1 MELFR
6 HQVAVSLRSK
16 SPHDNMEN
24 YHKYICHLF
33 KTHDNL
39 TEEDKV
45 EVGFRDY
52 LQNPLQPLMDNLES
66 QTYEVFEK
74 DTPKYDGYEE
84 AIYCALS
91 DILA

>member
-1 MELFR
+1 M
-6 HQVAVSLRSK
+6 
-16 SPHDNMEN
+16 DN

-66 QTYEVFEK
+66 
-74 DTPKYDGYEE
+74 
-84 AIYCALS
+84 
-91 DILA
+91 